1 MNNLRMNAHYY
12 GFNKT
17 NVFPIDKILSEVAT
31 AGKMYHHTENWSDGT
46 NSPVE
51 KIQSAAIDA
60 AKEITALKK
69 ELESRNEIIKELIR
83 IDAEVIVIVAK
94 NYIRAKWFGDRNK
107 AIETAKKM
115 VGEG

>member
-1 MNNLRMNAHYY
+1 MTIYRANANELTKDQLISII
-12 GFNKT
+12 NKQ
-17 NVFPIDKILSEVAT
+17 
-31 AGKMYHHTENWSDGT
+31 TEAMLEIES
-46 NSPVE
+46 
-51 KIQSAAIDA
+51 
-60 AKEITALKK
+60 EITAIKK